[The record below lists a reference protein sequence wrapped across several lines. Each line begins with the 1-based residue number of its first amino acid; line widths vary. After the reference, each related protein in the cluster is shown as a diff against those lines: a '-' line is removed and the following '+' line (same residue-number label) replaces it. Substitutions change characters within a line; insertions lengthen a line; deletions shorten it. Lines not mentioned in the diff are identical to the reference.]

1 MTITSTS
8 IDGVFIVEPILFGD
22 NRGYFYE
29 SFNKEKF
36 ERETG
41 LHIDFV
47 QQNQSFSTKGVVRGL
62 HFQKPPYAQAKL
74 VRCVHGAVLDVAVDL
89 RKGSDT
95 YGKYVSVE
103 LNENNHR
110 QLFIPEGF
118 AHGFSVLS
126 DSAIFQYQC
135 SDYYHPE
142 AEGGISLLS
151 EELGIDWEVEDKK
164 LSEKDKK
171 WPVFDENWL
180 TPFDK

>member
-1 MTITSTS
+1 MTITTTS
-8 IDGVFIVEPILFGD
+8 LDGVLIIEPILFGD

-29 SFNKEKF
+29 SFNKKKF
-36 ERETG
+36 EEETG

-74 VRCVHGAVLDVAVDL
+74 VRCVYGAVLDVAVDL
-89 RKGSDT
+89 RKYSAT
-95 YGKYVSVE
+95 YGQYVAVE
-103 LNENNHR
+103 LSENNHR

-142 AEGGISLLS
+142 AEGGVNLKS
-151 EELGIDWEVEDKK
+151 EKLGIDWEISEMK

-171 WPVFDENWL
+171 WPMFYENWVS
-180 TPFDK
+180 PF